1 MADYSMEDEKWQSRQ
16 ETCIAWFEA
25 NPKQAIEDD
34 REMLAKGFFRVGDNH
49 PENRVKYWTAI
60 SSLFAG
66 LSNSPLGPGR
76 SSNMSVGQK
85 SQLDLYIEAYEGNR
99 VDAFNTDKHLN
110 ATAREHG
117 KSGGEFYRLMTEQQ
131 EQVDEDGITV
141 IKTVLVG
148 DTIYATAAG
157 KKERSLLVKSF
168 NAAFKGDDE
177 ATYYWPTILHE
188 DGETQILDFSLH
200 QTYEMDEDG
209 EPTDVGLND
218 GYPNVQY
225 RASEEE
231 E

>member
-1 MADYSMEDEKWQSRQ
+1 MADYSMEDDKWNSRKT
-16 ETCIAWFEA
+16 TCVAWFGA
-25 NPKQAIEDD
+25 NPDLALEED
-34 REMLAKGFFRVGDNH
+34 REVLAMGFFRVGDNPKNAH
-49 PENRVKYWTAI
+49 NRVKYWSAI

-66 LSNSPLGPGR
+66 LTNSPVGPGR

-85 SQLDLYIEAYEGNR
+85 SGLDLYIGEYVANEQAR
-99 VDAFNTDKHLN
+99 FNADSHLK

-117 KSGGEFYRLMTEQQ
+117 KSGGEFYRLM
-131 EQVDEDGITV
+131 VD
-141 IKTVLVG
+141 G
-148 DTIYATAAG
+148 DEIYATAEG
-157 KKERSLLVKSF
+157 KKVRSLLVKAF
-168 NAAFKGDDE
+168 NASFKGDME
-177 ATYYWPTILHE
+177 ATYYWPTILDV
-188 DGETQILDFSLH
+188 DGETQILDFSLY

>member
-1 MADYSMEDEKWQSRQ
+1 MADYSMEDEKWNSRKT
-16 ETCIAWFEA
+16 TCTDWFEA
-25 NPKQAIEDD
+25 NPQQAVEDD

-76 SSNMSVGQK
+76 SSNMTVGQK
-85 SQLDLYIEAYEGNR
+85 SQLDLFIEAYETSR
-99 VDAFNTDKHLN
+99 VEAFNSDKHLS

-117 KSGGEFYRLMTEQQ
+117 KSGGEFYRLMT
-131 EQVDEDGITV
+131 D
-141 IKTVLVG
+141 G

-157 KKERSLLVKSF
+157 KKERSLMVKSF

-177 ATYYWPTILHE
+177 AIYYWPTILHE
-188 DGETQILDFSLH
+188 DGETQILDFSL
-200 QTYEMDEDG
+200 YETESG
-209 EPTDVGLND
+209 AND
-218 GYPNVQY
+218 GLPNVQY